1 MVGLHDLVRE
11 SNRDFSD
18 KIVIAILIFFFF
30 YVLKVLV
37 AIKQYIL
44 LQCFFNYESF
54 SYKIQILNK
63 MKNTTMVVFHSK
75 IKNKVFKKTNKI

>member
-18 KIVIAILIFFFF
+18 KIVIAIVILFFFN
-30 YVLKVLV
+30 VLKVLV

-44 LQCFFNYESF
+44 LQCFFNSESF

-63 MKNTTMVVFHSK
+63 IKNTTMLVFHSK